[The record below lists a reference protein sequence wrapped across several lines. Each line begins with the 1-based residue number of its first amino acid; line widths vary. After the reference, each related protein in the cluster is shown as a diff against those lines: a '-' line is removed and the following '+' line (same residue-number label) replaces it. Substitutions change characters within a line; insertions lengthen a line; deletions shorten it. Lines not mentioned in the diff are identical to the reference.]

1 MDLVW
6 EYADR
11 YKHHPDMVP
20 QMTWHE
26 FVGGVERTGRYQV
39 RDKLILAD
47 GASLGQPVD
56 PGAMGMRQM
65 ELSKLR
71 RIAWPGVGEA

>member
-39 RDKLILAD
+39 RDKLIVAD
-47 GASLGQPVD
+47 GMNLGQPVD
-56 PGAMGMRQM
+56 PGAVAMRGMDLAK
-65 ELSKLR
+65 LSR
-71 RIAWPGVGEA
+71 VAWPDLSEA